1 MDKKIILLPLLAV
14 LFLVAGCTGAG
25 TGKTS
30 GSTPVQSAPG
40 AAVKTTPSTPS
51 APAQTITLTGAGSTF
66 IYPLMSK
73 WSYVYNKLNNVK
85 INYVSIGSGGGI
97 RQIVVKTVDFG
108 ATDAPLQSYGYSH
121 IHGALTI
128 PESIGGVTLSYNLPG
143 IGKGLKLTGD
153 VIADIYLGKITK
165 WNDKRITAQNPGV
178 NLPDKSIMVVHR
190 SDGSGTTFTFSDY
203 LSSVSATWKEKVG
216 KGKSLSW
223 PVGLG
228 GKGNEGVAGLVR
240 QNPYSIGYV
249 ELAYV
254 MQNNM
259 TDAMVKNKA
268 GNYVLPS
275 LDTVKA
281 DAAGVTLPKGDG
293 IWSNVSIVNAPGKNA
308 YPISTFTYIV
318 EYPDLSVLPDMTE
331 AKAKALVGFMW
342 WMVHDGQKYAPGLL
356 YVPLPD
362 KVVKI
367 DEETIKL
374 IKYKGQPVLR

>member
-1 MDKKIILLPLLAV
+1 MNKKIILLSLLAV
-14 LFLVAGCTGAG
+14 LFLVAGCTQAG

-30 GSTPVQSAPG
+30 GS
-40 AAVKTTPSTPS
+40 AAVKTTQSTTS
-51 APAQTITLTGAGSTF
+51 APAQSITLTGAGSTF

-73 WSYVYNKLNNVK
+73 WSYVYNNLKNVK
-85 INYVSIGSGGGI
+85 INYASIGSGGGI

-128 PESIGGVTLSYNLPG
+128 PESIGGVTLSYNIPG
-143 IGKGLKLTGD
+143 VTKKLRLDGD

-165 WNDKRITAQNPGV
+165 WDNKAITALNPGV

-203 LSSVSATWKEKVG
+203 LSSVSPTWKAKVG

-228 GKGNEGVAGLVR
+228 GKGNEGVAGLIKE
-240 QNPYSIGYV
+240 NPYSIGYV

-254 MQNNM
+254 IENKMAYA
-259 TDAMVKNKA
+259 TLKNRD
-268 GNYVLPS
+268 GYYVNPTI
-275 LDTVKA
+275 DTVKA
-281 DAAGVTLPKGDG
+281 AAAGAILPNGDG
-293 IWSNVSIVNAPGKNA
+293 IWSNVSIVNSPGKNA

-331 AKAKALVGFMW
+331 PKAKALVGFMW

-356 YVPLPD
+356 YVPLPN

-367 DEETIKL
+367 DEETIKS

>member
-30 GSTPVQSAPG
+30 GSTPVQSAPS
-40 AAVKTTPSTPS
+40 AAVKTTPSTP
-51 APAQTITLTGAGSTF
+51 AQSITLTGAGSTF

-85 INYVSIGSGGGI
+85 INYASIGSGGGI

-108 ATDAPLQSYGYSH
+108 ATDAPLQADGYAKMP
-121 IHGALTI
+121 GALTI
-128 PESIGGVTLSYNLPG
+128 PESIGGVTITYNIPGVTKKLRLS
-143 IGKGLKLTGD
+143 GD

-165 WNDKRITAQNPGV
+165 WNDKGITALNPGV
-178 NLPDKSIMVVHR
+178 NLPDKNIMVVHR

-254 MQNNM
+254 IQNKM
-259 TDAMVKNKA
+259 AYATLKNRD
-268 GNYVLPS
+268 GYYVDPTI
-275 LDTVKA
+275 DTVKA
-281 DAAGVTLPKGDG
+281 AAAGATLPKGDG
-293 IWSNVSIVNAPGKNA
+293 IWSKVSIVSAPGKNA
-308 YPISTFTYIV
+308 YPISTFTYIL
-318 EYPDLSVLPDMTE
+318 EYKDLDVLPDMTE
-331 AKAKALVGFMW
+331 ARAKALVGFMW